1 MGVRK
6 NLFWTDRKSCFVTLV
21 PYVNEKKAW
30 QQNRLAPVPMHT
42 GVCIT
47 QDEPKKPDIHT
58 FYENAKYRLDPA
70 DLD

>member
-1 MGVRK
+1 M
-6 NLFWTDRKSCFVTLV
+6 
-21 PYVNEKKAW
+21 PYVNEKKSW